1 MLKFSPIQIQQA
13 ILTKKPK
20 GLIYK
25 HRDGVLHTLMDT
37 STGNYVGKMS
47 IILRPCNNLS
57 FYNNLQDV
65 STLHVYS
72 LKIEEKNKGWGSYFI
87 DYAKQESYRRGCN
100 GRCSLVAHHSGR
112 SPHLF
117 YKKKGFVTTNEAYN
131 NYLDE
136 CIRTGKPLYYEKAVN
151 MFIPVKEPV
160 EQASFVQNPVQEQ
173 KGIWNSLFDKL
184 RQLFV

>member
-13 ILTKKPK
+13 RQTKSPK

-25 HRDGVLHTLMDT
+25 HKDGILHTLMDT
-37 STGNYVGKMS
+37 ATGNCVGKMS
-47 IILRPCNNLS
+47 IILRPCSNLP
-57 FYNNLQDV
+57 FYNNFQEA

-72 LKIEEKNKGWGSYFI
+72 LKIDEKNKGWGSYFI
-87 DYAKQESYRRGCN
+87 DYAKQESYRRGCQ

-131 NYLDE
+131 KYLDE
-136 CIRTGKPLYYEKAVN
+136 CIRTGKPLYYERAMS
-151 MFIPVKEPV
+151 MFIPVKEPISHDV
-160 EQASFVQNPVQEQ
+160 EVLNTPKEQ
-173 KGIWNSLFDKL
+173 KGLLFKLFDKI
-184 RQLFV
+184 RQIFG